1 MKLTCLAVNTLFARR
16 GSKLK
21 LRVLPTVHIVI
32 A

>member
-1 MKLTCLAVNTLFARR
+1 MKLTCLIVNTLFAMR
-16 GSKLK
+16 GSELK